1 MALVRKFNLKWNH
14 VFLVLSVFGV
24 CSNHSVSI
32 FCCWDDH
39 YIEESVET
47 QKKSPKK
54 QQNSHFFFKFNQIVV
69 KVINERFC
77 FSSFTKTLQAEV
89 RYFKLGPQNLPQDGS
104 LLNHARLWTS
114 YYWPTVS
121 QTLLIS
127 CKLVSLEEKH
137 QWYFITVN
145 PKCPGL
151 RIKNSSSDGQ
161 RMIYVNGGYI

>member
-32 FCCWDDH
+32 FFCWDDH

-54 QQNSHFFFKFNQIVV
+54 QQDSHFFFKFNQIVV

-77 FSSFTKTLQAEV
+77 FSLFTKTLQAEV

-104 LLNHARLWTS
+104 FLTQALNFLLLTNRFS
-114 YYWPTVS
+114 
-121 QTLLIS
+121 
-127 CKLVSLEEKH
+127 SLEEKH

-161 RMIYVNGGYI
+161 RTIYVNGSYI

>member
-1 MALVRKFNLKWNH
+1 MYFWFS
-14 VFLVLSVFGV
+14 VFLGFVLIILSPF
-24 CSNHSVSI
+24 C
-32 FCCWDDH
+32 CCWDDH

-54 QQNSHFFFKFNQIVV
+54 QHDSHFFFKFNQIVV

-104 LLNHARLWTS
+104 FLTQALNFLLLTNL
-114 YYWPTVS
+114 S

-161 RMIYVNGGYI
+161 RTIYVNGGYI

>member
-1 MALVRKFNLKWNH
+1 MYFWSS
-14 VFLVLSVFGV
+14 VFLGFVLIILSPF
-24 CSNHSVSI
+24 
-32 FCCWDDH
+32 FFCWDDH

-54 QQNSHFFFKFNQIVV
+54 QQDSHFFFKFNQIVV

-89 RYFKLGPQNLPQDGS
+89 RYFKLGPQNCPRMGHS
-104 LLNHARLWTS
+104 SPRLWTS

>member
-32 FCCWDDH
+32 FFCWDDH

-54 QQNSHFFFKFNQIVV
+54 QQDSHFFFKLMNVSV
-69 KVINERFC
+69 SLHLLRH
-77 FSSFTKTLQAEV
+77 
-89 RYFKLGPQNLPQDGS
+89 FKLRSDTSSWDPRICPRMGHSSP
-104 LLNHARLWTS
+104 RLWTS
-114 YYWPTVS
+114 YYWPTIS

-161 RMIYVNGGYI
+161 RMIYVNGSYI

>member
-1 MALVRKFNLKWNH
+1 MYFW
-14 VFLVLSVFGV
+14 FSVFWGFV
-24 CSNHSVSI
+24 LIILSPFC
-32 FCCWDDH
+32 CCWDDH
-39 YIEESVET
+39 YIEESAET
-47 QKKSPKK
+47 PKKSPKK
-54 QQNSHFFFKFNQIVV
+54 QQDSHFFFKFNQIVV

-77 FSSFTKTLQAEV
+77 FSSFTNL
-89 RYFKLGPQNLPQDGS
+89 RHFKLRSDTSSWDPRICPRMGHSSP
-104 LLNHARLWTS
+104 RLWTS

>member
-1 MALVRKFNLKWNH
+1 M
-14 VFLVLSVFGV
+14 
-24 CSNHSVSI
+24 
-32 FCCWDDH
+32 
-39 YIEESVET
+39 ET

-54 QQNSHFFFKFNQIVV
+54 QQDSHFFFKFNQIVV

-104 LLNHARLWTS
+104 FLTQALNFLLLTNRFS
-114 YYWPTVS
+114 
-121 QTLLIS
+121 
-127 CKLVSLEEKH
+127 SLEEKH

-161 RMIYVNGGYI
+161 RTIYTLMAVIFNCNDGLNGRTS

>member
-47 QKKSPKK
+47 QKKSPK
-54 QQNSHFFFKFNQIVV
+54 NNRIHI
-69 KVINERFC
+69 
-77 FSSFTKTLQAEV
+77 SSSNLIRLLSRWLMNV
-89 RYFKLGPQNLPQDGS
+89 SVSLHLLRHFKLRSDTSSWDPRICPRMGHSSP
-104 LLNHARLWTS
+104 RLWTS

-161 RMIYVNGGYI
+161 RTIYVNGSYI

>member
-1 MALVRKFNLKWNH
+1 MLSKRTPGHWRIFLFRFTRTLFSCIPENVSTVSYSYNEYQEHCTSNLNKTGNNRIH
-14 VFLVLSVFGV
+14 ISSSNLIRLLSRWLMNV
-24 CSNHSVSI
+24 SVSL
-32 FCCWDDH
+32 H
-39 YIEESVET
+39 LLR
-47 QKKSPKK
+47 
-54 QQNSHFFFKFNQIVV
+54 H
-69 KVINERFC
+69 
-77 FSSFTKTLQAEV
+77 
-89 RYFKLGPQNLPQDGS
+89 FKLRSDTSSWDPRICPRMGHSSP
-104 LLNHARLWTS
+104 RLWTS

>member
-32 FCCWDDH
+32 LLLLKWSLYRRICGD
-39 YIEESVET
+39 
-47 QKKSPKK
+47 PKK
-54 QQNSHFFFKFNQIVV
+54 VPQKTTGFTFLLQILIRLLSRWLMNVSV
-69 KVINERFC
+69 SLHLLRH
-77 FSSFTKTLQAEV
+77 
-89 RYFKLGPQNLPQDGS
+89 FKLRSDTSSWDPRICPRMGHSSP
-104 LLNHARLWTS
+104 RLWTS

-161 RMIYVNGGYI
+161 RTIYVNGSYI

>member
-1 MALVRKFNLKWNH
+1 MSSGKLDWYHINQSIKTGSQFQFFYLEMALVRKYNLKWNH

-32 FCCWDDH
+32 FFCWDDH
-39 YIEESVET
+39 YIEDSVET

-54 QQNSHFFFKFNQIVV
+54 QQDSHFFFKFNQIVV

-104 LLNHARLWTS
+104 FLTQALNFLLLTNRFS
-114 YYWPTVS
+114 NS
-121 QTLLIS
+121 INLL
-127 CKLVSLEEKH
+127 
-137 QWYFITVN
+137 
-145 PKCPGL
+145 
-151 RIKNSSSDGQ
+151 
-161 RMIYVNGGYI
+161 

>member
-32 FCCWDDH
+32 FFCWDDH
-39 YIEESVET
+39 YIEESVERI
-47 QKKSPKK
+47 
-54 QQNSHFFFKFNQIVV
+54 HI
-69 KVINERFC
+69 
-77 FSSFTKTLQAEV
+77 SSSNLIRLLSRWLMNV
-89 RYFKLGPQNLPQDGS
+89 SVSLHLLRHFKLRSDTSSWDPRICPRMGHSSP
-104 LLNHARLWTS
+104 RLWTS